1 MPNWVYNQISI
12 EGPKNEIADIK
23 KQLNQPFTTIQDNYN
38 QETKKWEKKEFAYS
52 NPIFAFWN
60 IHRPLDMETYN
71 LQEDPNADK
80 TKLFD
85 GNNWYNWNVRE
96 WGTKWDVGLRD
107 NERFSD
113 TELLEETDTSLLYS
127 IHTAW
132 SPPSSAI
139 QKLSKFVP
147 DCLVVL
153 TYQEEQ
159 GWGGEVTYLDGLL
172 IIEEEYDSKCF
183 ECGAENTMEYC
194 EHCEDEMC
202 TACHNTRGE
211 SSCTHLV
218 EAQVDKLQR

>member
-1 MPNWVYNQISI
+1 
-12 EGPKNEIADIK
+12 
-23 KQLNQPFTTIQDNYN
+23 
-38 QETKKWEKKEFAYS
+38 
-52 NPIFAFWN
+52 
-60 IHRPLDMETYN
+60 METYH

-107 NERFSD
+107 DERFRD
-113 TELLEETDTSLLYS
+113 TELVEETEGSLVYS

-132 SPPSSAI
+132 SPPLPAI

-172 IIEEEYDSKCF
+172 ITEKEYDSQCF
-183 ECGAENTMEYC
+183 ECFAENTMEYC
-194 EHCEDEMC
+194 EHCEDDM
-202 TACHNTRGE
+202 
-211 SSCTHLV
+211 
-218 EAQVDKLQR
+218 

>member
-12 EGPKNEIADIK
+12 EGPENQIADIK

-113 TELLEETDTSLLYS
+113 TELIDNNGTFAY
-127 IHTAW
+127 
-132 SPPSSAI
+132 
-139 QKLSKFVP
+139 
-147 DCLVVL
+147 
-153 TYQEEQ
+153 
-159 GWGGEVTYLDGLL
+159 
-172 IIEEEYDSKCF
+172 
-183 ECGAENTMEYC
+183 
-194 EHCEDEMC
+194 
-202 TACHNTRGE
+202 R
-211 SSCTHLV
+211 
-218 EAQVDKLQR
+218 